1 MLGITVVEFM
11 ISNSDGKVSQVKR
24 AYTAE
29 GVTGNM
35 QVFDLSKH

>member
-29 GVTGNM
+29 RVTGNM